1 VNGAH
6 AMTPAQLADFLQVPQ
21 DRLYDMRAKGTGP
34 AFVKVGQAVRYMWP
48 DVREWLQ
55 ANTRMSTGQARSLAD
70 V

>member
-1 VNGAH
+1 MNGAH

>member
-1 VNGAH
+1 
-6 AMTPAQLADFLQVPQ
+6 MTPAQLADFLQVPQ